1 MTVGNRG
8 RDWSCESLSNGYS
21 EYFPKMQKC
30 KGIWPLRQFYCFSP
44 SAVGGLLSSNLQ
56 LTLARLAEPGIYE
69 RMRELSSHSVW
80 EQDATTKT
88 STASPLRGFSSR
100 GPEQSWHLLLSPSP
114 QAPGSWVWL
123 EKMILRLAL
132 AAREAGKPVSTLSLE
147 RRDSQGKLPQNI
159 RKVGGPGAR
168 QSPSRVTDNRQW
180 DPQGVLIFSGPYHS
194 AAQKRQKHQ
203 LWIYLKLQ
211 LPEYVLELDHFS
223 CKS

>member
-1 MTVGNRG
+1 MQRDLASKTVLLFFSFCSWWASEFQSTA
-8 RDWSCESLSNGYS
+8 DFSSLSRK
-21 EYFPKMQKC
+21 EFA
-30 KGIWPLRQFYCFSP
+30 KGCVNSAATLCENKTPQQRQAPL
-44 SAVGGLLSSNLQ
+44 
-56 LTLARLAEPGIYE
+56 
-69 RMRELSSHSVW
+69 
-80 EQDATTKT
+80 
-88 STASPLRGFSSR
+88 LRGFSSL
-100 GPEQSWHLLLSPSP
+100 GPEQSWHLLLSTSP

-223 CKS
+223 CKSWSL